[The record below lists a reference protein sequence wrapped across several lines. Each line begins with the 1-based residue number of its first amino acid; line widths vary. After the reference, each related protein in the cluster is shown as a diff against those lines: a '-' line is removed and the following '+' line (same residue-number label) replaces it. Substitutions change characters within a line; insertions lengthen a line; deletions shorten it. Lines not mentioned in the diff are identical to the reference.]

1 MTNNVKQILMCM
13 TNSVKQIL
21 MCMRIYWI
29 KKSLKMSTGLSEAVN
44 LKRADNAMA
53 KRKRR
58 KSDLQNT
65 TQKTID

>member
-1 MTNNVKQILMCM
+1 VYEDILDQEKFKDI
-13 TNSVKQIL
+13 N
-21 MCMRIYWI
+21 R
-29 KKSLKMSTGLSEAVN
+29 LSEAVN
-44 LKRADNAMA
+44 LKRTDNAMA